1 MLGEAHTAE
10 TDHPARDLAAAV
22 EYYLQALYLDAEHPD
37 YGLRHAD
44 ASSMLHDAQQ
54 SGTVK
59 AVYVAR
65 GGAAARFGLAEL
77 PAEAAYRC
85 VAVLRFPEASL
96 PLCPL
101 SGLC

>member
-1 MLGEAHTAE
+1 
-10 TDHPARDLAAAV
+10 
-22 EYYLQALYLDAEHPD
+22 
-37 YGLRHAD
+37 
-44 ASSMLHDAQQ
+44 
-54 SGTVK
+54 
-59 AVYVAR
+59 VYVAR